1 MRWRSTVT
9 AVLAAAGAGIGVAA
23 GGVGGLF
30 LGGSIGYLVGRVGD
44 LRRRLVDVEQAQAET
59 RRIVLSR
66 PPPPPPETSTRTEE
80 PPRAPSEPSD
90 RPPEPEPQPEP
101 FPWTAP
107 ADRPIHVG
115 PLRAAE
121 PGTPAPAKPKDIAE
135 SPDTGTSPDVDDVEP
150 AESEPARREAAA
162 AVGGLTAED
171 RSPPVDAVAAYQ
183 PRVTLGQKL
192 FDAVKIWLTT
202 GNAPVKVGAIVLLV
216 GVGLLIREAS
226 RRGIFTLT
234 IEARLIAVAVFALI
248 LLAMGWRQR
257 ERRPI
262 YGRSLQGAAI
272 AVLYLTTYAA
282 FEVYDLVPT
291 AAAAVVVI
299 LVTVGAG
306 VLAVTQDARILA
318 VLGIIGGFLAPVL
331 SYSRPDDYVV
341 VFSFYTV
348 LSAAII
354 AVAWFKVWPSLNLL
368 GLAFN
373 FGIAAFWLLG
383 RYAEEDWPSVQPFIA
398 TFVLMYMV
406 LPVLFAVREPPS
418 IRRPWTASL
427 VFGAPFMG
435 LGLQYLVI
443 GHTSHG
449 VAVSALVLMGL
460 EIVLYVVARRLGEDV
475 GELAETLAALAIAF
489 AAISVPL
496 WLDAYYMAVAWA
508 LQGAILLWFGCR
520 RSRGLAI
527 AGGALLQL
535 MAAAAFAA
543 HLARTLP
550 YADGLLVILN
560 EYFAAAALLAVTGLV
575 SGRLLHRAES
585 RMHIDPS
592 LSWLALAGGTTWWL
606 AGGLIEIAYQV
617 PSWPLPASFIFVVA
631 SCAVAVRAAGRL
643 QWPHLNA
650 LGFAVVPVLVVV
662 LVSWLIRVPYHLDL
676 YGGAAVLAVTGLASG
691 VLFRRCAART
701 SRRSAMSW
709 VAMVWGV
716 GWWLAGGLLEIGY
729 RLPNWQL
736 PVALVFVVGSL
747 GAAAWASGRES
758 WPQLNALGVLILPTL
773 AVVLGLSIVEVSHP
787 LGRYGWAAWPV
798 ALGVYYAFLRVRDN
812 VLGVLL
818 AALHAGG
825 FWVLAA
831 LIGAEV
837 HWQVGRVAGGVWA
850 PVASLGAVLLLVAG
864 TLKGRRSQRWPLGPH
879 RRVYVTG
886 CIGPVVLALTVALFI
901 MNLLLDG
908 DPSPFLYVPVFNP
921 LEMLMAPVLA
931 VGFAWRRAAAAEGDH
946 ALRGLVDSRWAL
958 TLAPAGIVAATMS
971 VARTIH
977 HWRDVPWEF
986 VALARSTELQAA
998 LSIVWA
1004 MIALATMVIAVRLAR
1019 RAVWMAGAS
1028 FMGLVVAKLFFVD
1041 LSSLGAVTRVV
1052 AFLGVGALLVVVG
1065 YFAPV
1070 VPAATAHEAGD
1081 RSGDRTLGS

>member
-1 MRWRSTVT
+1 M
-9 AVLAAAGAGIGVAA
+9 AV
-23 GGVGGLF
+23 GGVSGLF
-30 LGGSIGYLVGRVGD
+30 LGGSIGYLAGRVGD
-44 LRRRLVDVEQAQAET
+44 LRRRLVEVEQAQAET
-59 RRIVLSR
+59 RQIVLSQ
-66 PPPPPPETSTRTEE
+66 PPPPPGETSTRTEE
-80 PPRAPSEPSD
+80 PPRAPSETAQPAVPPD
-90 RPPEPEPQPEP
+90 RLSPLEPEQLDP

-121 PGTPAPAKPKDIAE
+121 PGTPAPAESGTPAPAESGTPVPAKPKD
-135 SPDTGTSPDVDDVEP
+135 TGE
-150 AESEPARREAAA
+150 
-162 AVGGLTAED
+162 
-171 RSPPVDAVAAYQ
+171 PPVS
-183 PRVTLGQKL
+183 LGQKL

-475 GELAETLAALAIAF
+475 GEIAESFAALAIAF

-535 MAAAAFAA
+535 MAAAAFAT

-592 LSWLALAGGTTWWL
+592 LSWLALAWGTTWWL

-643 QWPHLNA
+643 QWPHLDA

-736 PVALVFVVGSL
+736 PVALVFVVASL

-1004 MIALATMVIAVRLAR
+1004 VIALATMVIAVRLAR

-1052 AFLGVGALLVVVG
+1052 SFLGVGALLVVVG

-1070 VPAATAHEAGD
+1070 VPAASVEEPGD